1 MYFFNSDNI
10 IQDDDECNSDHPIL
24 GALFEKWRKEKDLNI
39 NTLAKE
45 AHICTTT
52 YGKIKKGWM

>member
-1 MYFFNSDNI
+1 MNV
-10 IQDDDECNSDHPIL
+10 NSDHPIL

-45 AHICTTT
+45 AIFVQLRME
-52 YGKIKKGWM
+52 K

>member
-1 MYFFNSDNI
+1 MNV
-10 IQDDDECNSDHPIL
+10 NSDHPIL

-52 YGKIKKGWM
+52 YGKINKCLSVTFLLLLHGFGG

>member
-1 MYFFNSDNI
+1 MCFFNSDNI
-10 IQDDDECNSDHPIL
+10 IQDDDDHPIL

-45 AHICTTT
+45 AHICTIT

>member
-1 MYFFNSDNI
+1 MKV
-10 IQDDDECNSDHPIL
+10 NSDHPIL

-45 AHICTTT
+45 AHICTIT

>member
-1 MYFFNSDNI
+1 MNV
-10 IQDDDECNSDHPIL
+10 NSDHPIL

-52 YGKIKKGWM
+52 YGKIKTGWM

>member
-1 MYFFNSDNI
+1 MSRGLGDVYKR
-10 IQDDDECNSDHPIL
+10 QIL